1 VPMTTRAQRAESLVE
16 SWIDDLLATPGYA
29 KA

>member
-1 VPMTTRAQRAESLVE
+1 MTTRAQRAERLVE

-29 KA
+29 TA